1 MKYAPLRRVAAV
13 ALGMALVA
21 GAAEAQQLPAAS
33 DLVAKY
39 RTAIGGEEAFA
50 KHQSMTMTGSFSM
63 PAAGITAPFSAWSA
77 RPNHAAMLVS
87 IPGFGDIRQG
97 YNGEVAWS
105 LNPMEGPRVLEGA
118 ELHQVVDDSDFDSS
132 LRPMAKIASM
142 ETVELTKMGG
152 QDCYKVKITWKSE
165 RVSHDCYSPE
175 TGLLVASV
183 ATQESNMGA
192 TEAVTLYS
200 DYKSFGGMTLPTRMI
215 IQVMGMEQVLSVSD
229 VSFDS
234 VPEGTFKLPA
244 EIQGL
249 VKKD

>member
-1 MKYAPLRRVAAV
+1 MKYTSIRRAAAL
-13 ALGMALVA
+13 ALGLALTA
-21 GAAEAQQLPAAS
+21 GAAEAQPLPAAS

-39 RTAIGGEEAFA
+39 RAAIGGQDAFA
-50 KHQSMTMTGSFSM
+50 KYQSMTMNGSFSM
-63 PAAGITAPFSAWSA
+63 PAAGITAPFTAWSA
-77 RPNHAAMLVS
+77 RPNHGAMVVS

-97 YNGEVAWS
+97 YDGQVAWS
-105 LNPMEGPRVLEGA
+105 MNPMEGPRVLDGA
-118 ELHQVVDDSDFDSS
+118 ELKQVVDDSDFDSS

-152 QDCYKVKITWKSE
+152 QDCYKVRITWKSE

-192 TEAVTLYS
+192 TEAVTLYN
-200 DYKSFGGMTLPTRMI
+200 DYKDFGGITLPTRMTI
-215 IQVMGMEQVLSVSD
+215 VVMDMEQILSVSD
-229 VSFDS
+229 ITFDS

-249 VKKD
+249 VKK